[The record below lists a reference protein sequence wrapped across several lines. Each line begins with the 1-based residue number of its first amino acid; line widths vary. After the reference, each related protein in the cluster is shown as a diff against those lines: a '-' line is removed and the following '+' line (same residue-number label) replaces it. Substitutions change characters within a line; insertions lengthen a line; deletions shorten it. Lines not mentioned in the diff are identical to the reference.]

1 MSEVAKRNARN
12 RGAGKRWEKEI
23 EDGGRAS
30 GIDTD
35 RTRDTGTKDQGDLV
49 MRPGGGKFVVIEAK
63 NAKLEP
69 GPFVEEAL
77 IEAAHFAELR
87 GLDPANVHPVVFVKR
102 RGKGFLDS
110 FALTTTR
117 EYLRL
122 VKGEAS

>member
-12 RGAGKRWEKEI
+12 RGAGKRWEAEI
-23 EDGGRAS
+23 EKGGREL

-35 RTRDTGTKDQGDLV
+35 RTRDTGVKDQGDLV
-49 MRPGGGKFVVIEAK
+49 MRTGGSYLVIEAK

-77 IEAAHFAELR
+77 VEAKHFAELR
-87 GLDPANVHPVVFVKR
+87 GLDAELVHPVVFVKR
-102 RGKGFLDS
+102 RGKNFLDS
-110 FALTTTR
+110 FALITIR

-122 VKGEAS
+122 VRKS

>member
-1 MSEVAKRNARN
+1 MTDIAKRNARN

-23 EDGGRAS
+23 EDGGRAL

-49 MRPGGGKFVVIEAK
+49 MRVDGGQYVVIEAK
-63 NAKLEP
+63 NAALQP

-77 IEAAHFAELR
+77 VEAKHFAELR
-87 GLDPANVHPVVFVKR
+87 GLPAERVHPVVFVKR
-102 RGKGFLDS
+102 RGKNFLDS
-110 FALTTTR
+110 FALITVR

-122 VKGEAS
+122 VSKS